1 MLCKVFGS
9 VYCFNSLFPQDLDG
23 NGETDDESS
32 TSNDDGSEDVQ
43 NDSVVKLEEITDW
56 DENNPQTA
64 EIPSINGSP
73 ISDLDTQNVVVKL
86 EEVTEWEENPPQNPS
101 TNGPSTSDSDVQ
113 NVEVK
118 VEEISDWEEYN
129 QEY

>member
-1 MLCKVFGS
+1 MNAVHLG
-9 VYCFNSLFPQDLDG
+9 
-23 NGETDDESS
+23 
-32 TSNDDGSEDVQ
+32 
-43 NDSVVKLEEITDW
+43 
-56 DENNPQTA
+56 

-73 ISDLDTQNVVVKL
+73 ISDLDAQNIVVKL

>member
-1 MLCKVFGS
+1 MLCNVFGS
-9 VYCFNSLFPQDLDG
+9 VNCFNSLFPQDLDE

-64 EIPSINGSP
+64 ENPSINGSP
-73 ISDLDTQNVVVKL
+73 ISDLDAQNIVVKL

-101 TNGPSTSDSDVQ
+101 TNGPSVSLVCWLS
-113 NVEVK
+113 
-118 VEEISDWEEYN
+118 
-129 QEY
+129 